1 MIPKTKEVSCCDCHM
16 KATIDATLHC
26 PPDWDYLELT
36 GRCRCGTCRR
46 ELESVNSSS
55 PTYPMQRPDF
65 QDTQF
70 MPLQPIDLKPLS
82 DPEPAP
88 APFRSG
94 GGGDFGG
101 GGASDTFEVASAPA
115 DPPAAS
121 SDSSDSSSSSGD

>member
-46 ELESVNSSS
+46 ELEEANRRFDQPHHGHAS
-55 PTYPMQRPDF
+55 F
-65 QDTQF
+65 EDTQF

-88 APFRSG
+88 FRSG

-101 GGASDTFEVASAPA
+101 GGASATFEVASAPA